1 MRSVSFTGNNN
12 IQLLSSGAQFFP
24 VLIEALNS
32 AQHEIFLE
40 TYIFALDDTGVLV
53 RDALQAAARRGVEVY
68 VVTDWIGTGR
78 ATCKQLS
85 IEFATAGVHFR
96 SFNPWFKRGI
106 ARSHRKL
113 GVIDHAQAFIGGLNI
128 NHDLVSDSEPY
139 RILDAPRWDFGI
151 QITGSLVAAI
161 YIEMTAQWSR
171 IGNMKLKQR
180 WEVFRRT
187 RTTLSDSDHTPALA
201 ALVLRDNLRNR
212 RTIQHTYLHA
222 LGQAHHTALLTN
234 PYFAPGRKL
243 RHALTQAAQ
252 RGVKVTLLLGVG
264 QFYLQDLIAQS
275 FYPKLLN
282 SGVRIVEYRKTEL
295 HAKVAVI
302 DDEWATVGS
311 SNYDGLSLFVNQEAN
326 VVIRDKQFCSTL
338 RLGIEAGIADG
349 TEIELPAFDS
359 VRWSRRLL
367 SGTLFACYRA
377 AIRLASWS
385 RYD

>member
-1 MRSVSFTGNNN
+1 MRSVSFIGSNN

-24 VLIEALNS
+24 ALIEALNN

-40 TYIFALDDTGVLV
+40 TYIFALDETGVLV
-53 RDALQAAARRGVEVY
+53 RDALQAAAQRGVEVY
-68 VVTDWIGTGR
+68 VVIDWIGTDR
-78 ATCKQLS
+78 ATCKQLT
-85 IEFATAGVHFR
+85 IEFLAADVHFR
-96 SFNPWFKRGI
+96 IFNPWFTRGL

-113 GVIDHAQAFIGGLNI
+113 CVVDHALAFIGGQNI
-128 NHDLVSDSEPY
+128 NDDLRSDSEPHG
-139 RILDAPRWDFGI
+139 ILEAPRWDFGI
-151 QITGSLVAAI
+151 QISGALVATI

-180 WEVFRRT
+180 WEIFRQT
-187 RTTLSDSDHTPALA
+187 RTVKSNTDRTPAVA

-222 LGQAHHTALLTN
+222 LGHAHHTALLAN

-243 RHALTQAAQ
+243 RRALTQAAQ

-264 QFYLQDLIAQS
+264 QFRSQDLITQS
-275 FYPKLLN
+275 FYPKLL
-282 SGVRIVEYRKTEL
+282 SCGVRIVEYRKTEL

-311 SNYDGLSLFVNQEAN
+311 SNYDGLSLFINQEAN
-326 VVIRDKQFCSTL
+326 VVIKDEQFCSAL

-349 TEIELPAFDS
+349 TEIELREFDQVPWTS
-359 VRWSRRLL
+359 RLL